1 MLRASLI
8 NAEAMS
14 VLLCGIPAKEAV
26 RIGMKTNGRPT
37 LSSMRVIAFGLD
49 GDGLRRLA
57 VAAIQEGVS
66 GRYSSARIRFRIVH
80 DADERSNRIFAIR
93 PASARSSSRFGRP
106 DGLPDCPGPTS
117 PQHST
122 VITPASGPN
131 FGNPLSRGAK
141 AGHDPQSPTLMNGR
155 VLHRKLAML
164 ARNGGRL
171 PQSAISHPSGC
182 RRRGGP
188 LRTV

>member
-1 MLRASLI
+1 
-8 NAEAMS
+8 MS

-66 GRYSSARIRFRIVH
+66 GQYSSARIRFRIVH
-80 DADERSNRIFAIR
+80 DADSAAI
-93 PASARSSSRFGRP
+93 ASSLYVRASAARSSSRFGRP